1 MNETPI
7 LAVRDLTVLLGG
19 RGRWFRSAVPPV
31 RAVDGVSFELRAGEI
46 FALVGESGSGKTT
59 LARAIL
65 GLQRET
71 SGEIRFDGVPVGR
84 DPPERARR
92 LRREVQYVHQDAA
105 ASLDPWWSMGAT
117 LRETLLVH
125 GVRETAERRAR
136 VDAMLTAVGLDA
148 ASGQR
153 YPHELSGGQ
162 LRRVALARI
171 LLLAPRIVILDE
183 PTSGLDLSVQGT
195 VLNLLLSLR
204 ARLSLTYLF
213 ISHDLSVVR
222 SLADRVAIMQRGRVV
237 EIAPTR
243 DIFEAPRHPYTAA
256 LLAAR
261 PRLDGL
267 RPSVN
272 AAEIDRRAASREN
285 WIIGSNRA

>member
-1 MNETPI
+1 MTPI
-7 LAVRDLTVLLGG
+7 LAVRELTVLLGG
-19 RGRWFRSAVPPV
+19 RGGWLRPALPPV

-46 FALVGESGSGKTT
+46 LAVVGESGSGKTT

-71 SGEIRFDGVPVGR
+71 GGEIRFDDVPVGR
-84 DPPERARR
+84 DRPERARR
-92 LRREVQYVHQDAA
+92 RRREIQYVHQDAA
-105 ASLDPWWSMGAT
+105 ASLDPWWSVGAT

-125 GVRETAERRAR
+125 GVRRATERRAR
-136 VDAMLTAVGLDA
+136 VDAMLAAVGLDA

-237 EIAPTR
+237 ETAATC
-243 DIFEAPRHPYTAA
+243 DIFEAPQHPYTSA

-267 RPSVN
+267 RASAT
-272 AAEIDRRAASREN
+272 AANIDGADVDRRES
-285 WIIGSNRA
+285 IIGSNRT